1 MKKFLKI
8 FFVLVIILTVGYIGL
23 NVFVSN
29 RVKSLLNDQTEKGN
43 LTYQRFSHNWI
54 NPSFRLDSVVFRKG
68 NNHISLNHITA
79 TGLKYTDYLFRNTL
93 SVDEIIISQPQ
104 LTLIKTK
111 KDSVP
116 STNSNLEQSIRIGQ
130 ITIQKAGLTYQTD
143 SLQMI
148 ALKNYDINIQGITVD
163 TTSIKNQIPFNH
175 TSIVVNGGK
184 LSCSLSNIQTLELD
198 SLIIDKNDINIHEL
212 AVKPKYSQ
220 KDYVKFI
227 PYEMDLMDVNFKQIT
242 LSDYQIDSQER
253 MFFSSKNMKIDSVN
267 AEIYRNKMVRDDLS
281 KKKMY
286 SQMLRDLPFDLQID
300 TLQLSKVNLSY
311 EEVQEKTGETGL
323 VFFKNMEATIS
334 DITNRNM
341 NRDDFPKTIAQIQ
354 TQFMG
359 ASPLS
364 VEWSFHINNPDDTF
378 RITGESHRIPPKFI
392 NTFLQPAFN
401 MQAEG
406 TGIKDL
412 YFNFSG
418 NRYTAN
424 GNIKMVYDDLKIKV
438 LKNDNKKSVNKLVTF
453 VANLFVKSE
462 NKAREN
468 DVEVEKVERDP
479 TKSFWNYFWNCIMEG
494 LKKTVI

>member
-23 NVFVSN
+23 NVFVSY

-54 NPSFRLDSVVFRKG
+54 TPSFRIDSVVFRKG
-68 NNHISLNHITA
+68 NNHISVNHITV

-116 STNSNLEQSIRIGQ
+116 PTNNNLKQSIRIGQ

-175 TSIVVNGGK
+175 TSIIVNDGK

-227 PYEMDLMDVNFKQIT
+227 PYEMDLMDINFKRIT
-242 LSDYQIDSQER
+242 LSDYRIDSQER
-253 MFFSSKNMKIDSVN
+253 MF
-267 AEIYRNKMVRDDLS
+267 
-281 KKKMY
+281 
-286 SQMLRDLPFDLQID
+286 
-300 TLQLSKVNLSY
+300 
-311 EEVQEKTGETGL
+311 
-323 VFFKNMEATIS
+323 
-334 DITNRNM
+334 
-341 NRDDFPKTIAQIQ
+341 
-354 TQFMG
+354 
-359 ASPLS
+359 
-364 VEWSFHINNPDDTF
+364 
-378 RITGESHRIPPKFI
+378 
-392 NTFLQPAFN
+392 
-401 MQAEG
+401 
-406 TGIKDL
+406 
-412 YFNFSG
+412 
-418 NRYTAN
+418 
-424 GNIKMVYDDLKIKV
+424 
-438 LKNDNKKSVNKLVTF
+438 
-453 VANLFVKSE
+453 
-462 NKAREN
+462 
-468 DVEVEKVERDP
+468 
-479 TKSFWNYFWNCIMEG
+479 
-494 LKKTVI
+494 